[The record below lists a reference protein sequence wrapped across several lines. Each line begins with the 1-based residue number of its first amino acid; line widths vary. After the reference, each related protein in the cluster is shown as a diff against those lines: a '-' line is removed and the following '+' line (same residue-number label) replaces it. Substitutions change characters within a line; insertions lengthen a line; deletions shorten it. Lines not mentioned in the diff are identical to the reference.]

1 MPNGGLRTSMS
12 FRLSA
17 GGPLRTAFIPA
28 AGLFSPGLPLTPP
41 DPQPVRAFDFDVGA
55 NTVTTPRAPAAFGFA
70 ELRAFANVETVRLAI
85 ETAKDQIERLD
96 WRIKPRDA
104 RSAQPADA
112 ARIAQIQA
120 FFAKPDGITPFATWL
135 RALLEDMLVLD
146 APAVEKRRDRSGR
159 LIGLDVVPGDTIKLL
174 VDETGRRPTAPLPAF
189 QQIIRGMVWADLT
202 TDDLIYAPRNPR
214 PNHLYGFSPV
224 EQIIVTLNTILRRQ
238 TAQLGYFTESNVP
251 SGLLNVPAGW
261 GPDAIRTMQDAW
273 DARLQGDNANKSKVQ
288 WVPAETKYQPFKD
301 SPLKDDFDEW
311 LARIVCYAF
320 SLPPSPFIKQMNRST
335 AQTDQDRS
343 ESEGPQQRKLWWK
356 RIADDLI
363 TAEFGAPDLEWGW
376 ADAADVDP
384 LVAAQIE
391 DLNLKNGSAV
401 INEVRDRRGL
411 GPVPGGDVARIYTAT
426 GASVLPSPSMGEGPG
441 MGVAAAPDLAG

>member
-1 MPNGGLRTSMS
+1 MPPAGGLRTSMS

-17 GGPLRTAFIPA
+17 GGPLRTAFTPA
-28 AGLFSPGLPLTPP
+28 AGMFSPGLPLTPP
-41 DPQPVRAFDFDVGA
+41 NPQPVRALDFDVGI
-55 NTVTTPRAPAAFGFA
+55 NTVATPRSASAFGFA
-70 ELRAFANVETVRLAI
+70 ELRAFANVEIVRLAI
-85 ETAKDQIERLD
+85 ETAKDQIEGLD

-104 RSAQPADA
+104 RTAKPADA
-112 ARIAQIQA
+112 ARIAELQA
-120 FFAKPDGITPFATWL
+120 FFARPDGATPFATWL
-135 RALLEDMLVLD
+135 RALLEDLLVLD
-146 APAVEKRRDRSGR
+146 APAVEKRRDRAGR
-159 LIGLDVVPGDTIKLL
+159 LIGLDVVPGDTLKLL
-174 VDETGRRPTAPLPAF
+174 VDETGRRPKAPLPAF
-189 QQIIRGMVWADLT
+189 QQIIRGLVWADLT
-202 TDDLIYAPRNPR
+202 TDELIYAPRNPR

-251 SGLLNVPAGW
+251 SGLLSVPAGW

-273 DARLQGDNANKSKVQ
+273 DARLQGDTAGKSKVQ

-320 SLPPSPFIKQMNRST
+320 SLPPGPFIKQMNRAT

-343 ESEGPQQRKLWWK
+343 DAEGPQQRKLWWK
-356 RIADDLI
+356 RIADELI
-363 TAEFGAPDLEWGW
+363 ATEFGAPDLEWGW
-376 ADAADVDP
+376 ADTADVDP
-384 LVAAQIE
+384 LIAAQID

-411 GPVPGGDVARIYTAT
+411 GPLPGGDVARIYTAT
-426 GASVLPSPSMGEGPG
+426 GAPFPLEGG
-441 MGVAAAPDLAG
+441 RAGDGGAGAAFPPDVV